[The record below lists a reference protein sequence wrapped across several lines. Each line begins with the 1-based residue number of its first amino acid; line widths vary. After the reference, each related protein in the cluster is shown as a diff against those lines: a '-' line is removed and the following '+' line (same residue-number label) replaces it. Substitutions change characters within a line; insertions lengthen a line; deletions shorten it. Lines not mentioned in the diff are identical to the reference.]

1 MASTFL
7 LADYYSMNI
16 FGLGPLE
23 ILLILVVA
31 LILFGPK
38 DIQKAGKTIGTL
50 LNKLVR
56 SDGWRAVTQTS
67 RELKNLPNRLM
78 RETGLDEI
86 QAKTRKDLSDAA
98 KGLDQAKLD
107 VGSIQPPL
115 KPKSAQENP
124 TPASVSQSDAQEKT
138 DA

>member
-1 MASTFL
+1 
-7 LADYYSMNI
+7 MNI

-23 ILLILVVA
+23 ILLIILVA

-38 DIQKAGKTIGTL
+38 DIQKAGKTIGTM

-78 RETGLDEI
+78 RESGLDEI

-98 KGLDQAKLD
+98 NGLNQARPD
-107 VGSIQPPL
+107 VGRIQPPL
-115 KPKSAQENP
+115 VPKPAQENP
-124 TPASVSQSDAQEKT
+124 PPTAASQSDEQGNT

>member
-1 MASTFL
+1 
-7 LADYYSMNI
+7 MNI

-23 ILLILVVA
+23 ILLILLVV

-38 DIQKAGKTIGTL
+38 DIQKAGKTIGTM

-78 RETGLDEI
+78 RESGLDEI
-86 QAKTRKDLSDAA
+86 QAKTKKDMSDAA
-98 KGLDQAKLD
+98 TGLNLARLD

-115 KPKSAQENP
+115 NPKPAQENP
-124 TPASVSQSDAQEKT
+124 PPVSASQSDEQGKT

>member
-1 MASTFL
+1 
-7 LADYYSMNI
+7 MNI

-38 DIQKAGKTIGTL
+38 DIQKAGKTIGTI

-78 RETGLDEI
+78 RESGLDEI
-86 QAKTRKDLSDAA
+86 QAKTRKGMSDAA
-98 KGLDQAKLD
+98 NGLNQARPD

-115 KPKSAQENP
+115 EPKSAQENP
-124 TPASVSQSDAQEKT
+124 PPATASRSDEQGNT

>member
-1 MASTFL
+1 
-7 LADYYSMNI
+7 MNI

-38 DIQKAGKTIGTL
+38 DIQKAGKTIGTM

-56 SDGWRAVTQTS
+56 SGGWRAVTQTS

-78 RETGLDEI
+78 RESGLDEI
-86 QAKTRKDLSDAA
+86 QAKTKKDLSDAA
-98 KGLDQAKLD
+98 KGLDQARFD
-107 VGSIQPPL
+107 VGTIQPPL
-115 KPKSAQENP
+115 KPKPAHEDPPP
-124 TPASVSQSDAQEKT
+124 TPASHSDEQEKT